1 MPSGR
6 LLHRDEELRAVCD
19 AFEQLR
25 AGHACR
31 LIIEG
36 PRGIGRT
43 VLLEAALAQRPDD
56 IALLRARGYRSEQ
69 GIAFGVTGQL
79 LDALPGA
86 PAAEDARGAFQAVRQ
101 AASERPLVI
110 AIDDFADADEPS
122 RDFVGYLARRLD
134 GLPIALLLTVDSDA
148 AAAGVDGPATVLRPA
163 PLCDTCVAEHA
174 ASRFGAPVDTE
185 LAAACHVL
193 SQGNPLILDE
203 LIDRLQAASVS
214 PGAPDL
220 DAVVDIAAAT
230 LSDTALAWLQ
240 QRQPMAVELLTNL
253 ALLGEGYDL
262 EAAAMLS
269 GQGELIA
276 GHARAELRRVG
287 LLAPDGPD
295 RCRDELIRAAILTR
309 LAPQRRL
316 ELHAEAARLLVRL
329 GAPAR
334 QVADHLMSVGPSGQD
349 WAVPVLRSAARE
361 AAAEAAW
368 SSAARYLREALAET
382 SGSETSEPATLAA
395 LTAELGAVEM
405 HHDVAA
411 AARYAGTVAGAEA
424 SAVERA
430 SVLVPFANPVL
441 ALNASAGFAEV
452 AAGLAAT
459 PSVPRELLLRL
470 TAQTLLTGHRAGVRR
485 ALRSVAGADVDD
497 AATRDF
503 LGALAVVGA
512 ATGRHRGSALR
523 LARRSGGVAA
533 AVALSW
539 GEQFDEALVAAGAAV
554 DVARAASRP
563 AERALALLVRSDI
576 EYRTGRL
583 AATLRDARQ
592 ALQLSKQV
600 SAAGLYA
607 GAAASA
613 ARVLLDRGELDG
625 AVALLGRV
633 ELPAAVHPLLRG
645 HVLDVQGL
653 AALAAGRPQDA
664 IALFL
669 ECGHQLAARGI
680 AGPACVPWRTHAVLA
695 HQAAGE
701 SSAARTIAAADV
713 DLARTWGAPGS
724 LGAALAAASTC
735 APEPDRREHID
746 EAVALLEPA
755 GRPLELAR
763 ALRWYANTRRDAG
776 DPLAARSAER
786 RATELA
792 RTCGTVAPAHQPV
805 HQPAHQPAHQPVDRP
820 AGAAPATTPPLHAP
834 PAPRLTSGERR
845 VVELVRRGLSN
856 HAVAEEL
863 CLSKRTVDTHLGRVY
878 RKLGIRGRIDLA
890 AALDALP
897 D

>member
-6 LLHRDEELRAVCD
+6 LLHREDELRVVCD
-19 AFEQLR
+19 AFAKLR
-25 AGHACR
+25 AGQAAR

-36 PRGIGRT
+36 PRGIGKT
-43 VLLEAALAQRPDD
+43 ALLDAALAQRPDD
-56 IALLRARGYRSEQ
+56 VTVLRARGYDSER
-69 GIAFGVTGQL
+69 GIVFGVAGQL

-86 PAAEDARGAFQAVRQ
+86 SGPPAEDARGAFDAVR
-101 AASERPLVI
+101 AAAAERPLII
-110 AIDDFADADEPS
+110 AIDDFADADEAS
-122 RDFVGYLARRLD
+122 RDFIGYLARRLD

-148 AAAGVDGPATVLRPA
+148 SPVGVDGPATVLRPA

-174 ASRFGAPVDTE
+174 AIRFGAPVDTE
-185 LAAACHVL
+185 LAAASHVL

-203 LIDRLQAASVS
+203 LIDRLQAAGVS

-220 DAVVDIAAAT
+220 DVVIEVAAST

-240 QRQPMAVELLTNL
+240 QREPIAVELLTNL
-253 ALLGEGYDL
+253 ALLGDGHDL
-262 EAAAMLS
+262 EAAALLS

-276 GHARAELRRVG
+276 DHARAELRRVG
-287 LLAPDGPD
+287 LLAPDAPD

-316 ELHAEAARLLVRL
+316 DLHAAAARLLVRL

-334 QVADHLMSVGPSGQD
+334 QVADHLMSVGPSDQD
-349 WAVPVLRSAARE
+349 WTVPVLRSAARD
-361 AAAEAAW
+361 AVAEAAW

-382 SGSETSEPATLAA
+382 ADPMLVAA

-411 AARYAGTVAGAEA
+411 AARYAVTVAAAEA
-424 SAVERA
+424 GVVDRA

-441 ALNASAGFAEV
+441 ALNASAGFVEV
-452 AAGLAAT
+452 AAELAVT
-459 PSVPRELLLRL
+459 PSAPRELLLRL
-470 TAQTLLTGHRAGVRR
+470 TAQSLLTGHRAGVRR
-485 ALRSVAGADVDD
+485 AMRIVAGGDADD

-512 ATGRHRGSALR
+512 ATGRHRRSALR
-523 LARRSGGVAA
+523 LAGRSGGPVAA
-533 AVALSW
+533 AALSW
-539 GEQFDEALVAAGAAV
+539 GEQFDEASVLAAAAV
-554 DVARAASRP
+554 DAARAASRP
-563 AERALALLVRSDI
+563 AERALALLVRGDI

-583 AATLRDARQ
+583 AASLRDARQ
-592 ALQLSKQV
+592 ALQLSRQV

-607 GAAASA
+607 AAVASA
-613 ARVLLDRGELDG
+613 ARVLLDRGELAD
-625 AVALLGRV
+625 AVALLDRI
-633 ELPAAVHPLLRG
+633 ELPATLHPLLRG
-645 HVLDVQGL
+645 QILDTQGL

-695 HQAAGE
+695 HAAAGE
-701 SSAARTIAAADV
+701 TSAARTIAAADV
-713 DLARTWGAPGS
+713 ALARTWGAPGA
-724 LGAALAAASTC
+724 LGAALAAMSTC
-735 APEPDRREHID
+735 APDVGERRERVD
-746 EAVALLEPA
+746 EAVALLEGA

-763 ALRWYANTRRDAG
+763 ALQCSASAHRDAG
-776 DPLAARSAER
+776 DALAARSAER
-786 RATELA
+786 RGVELA
-792 RTCGTVAPAHQPV
+792 RTCGAVTPAAQPAEALPAAVIAPA
-805 HQPAHQPAHQPVDRP
+805 A
-820 AGAAPATTPPLHAP
+820 AGVPQRSPS
-834 PAPRLTSGERR
+834 PRLTSGERR